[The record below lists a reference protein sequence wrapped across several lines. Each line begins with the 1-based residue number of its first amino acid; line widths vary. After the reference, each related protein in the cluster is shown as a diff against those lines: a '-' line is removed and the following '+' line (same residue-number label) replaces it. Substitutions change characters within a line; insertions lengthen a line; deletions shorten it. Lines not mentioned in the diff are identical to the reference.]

1 MHKLIDRYSRWRKWT
16 LISAAIAVMIVVA
29 KQFNLAMLLQD
40 ALKDALTWVDSLGTL
55 APLAFIAIYNIA
67 TVLLIPGSVLTLGS
81 GILFGLGWGTVYVIV
96 AATLGAT
103 IAFWIGRNFARGWVS
118 RQLEKYPKFEAI
130 DRAVA
135 GQGFKIVALVRLSPL
150 FPFNLLNYAFGI
162 TQVSLKDYVLGS
174 VGMIPG
180 TILYVYLG
188 SLLGNIAMIG
198 SKTGVIDPQTVRI
211 QWITKIVGLV
221 ITIAVS
227 AYITRVAKKALDESI
242 GE

>member
-1 MHKLIDRYSRWRKWT
+1 M
-16 LISAAIAVMIVVA
+16 A
-29 KQFNLAMLLQD
+29 KQLHLAMLLQD
-40 ALKDALTWVDSLGTL
+40 ALKDALTWVDSLGAL

-67 TVLLIPGSVLTLGS
+67 TILLIPGSVLTLGS
-81 GILFGLGWGTVYVIV
+81 GILFGLGWGTLYVIV

-198 SKTGVIDPQTVRI
+198 AKMGVVDPQTARI

-221 ITIAVS
+221 ITIAVT
-227 AYITRVAKKALDESI
+227 AYITQIAKKALDESI

>member
-1 MHKLIDRYSRWRKWT
+1 MTKLLDRYPRTIKRIW
-16 LISAAIAVMIVVA
+16 IAAAIAVTIVIA
-29 KQFNLAMLLQD
+29 KQLNLAMLLQD
-40 ALKDALTWVDSLGTL
+40 ALKDALTWVDSLGAL

-81 GILFGLGWGTVYVIV
+81 GILFGLGWGTLYVIV

-103 IAFWIGRNFARGWVS
+103 IAFWIGRNFARDWVS
-118 RQLEKYPKFEAI
+118 RQLEKYPKFGAI

-198 SKTGVIDPQTVRI
+198 AKTGVIDPQTERI

-221 ITIAVS
+221 ITIAVT
-227 AYITRVAKKALDESI
+227 AYITRIAKKALDESI

>member
-1 MHKLIDRYSRWRKWT
+1 MA
-16 LISAAIAVMIVVA
+16 AAIAVMIVVA
-29 KQFNLAMLLQD
+29 KQLSLAMLLQD
-40 ALKDALTWVDSLGTL
+40 ALKDALTWVDSLGAL
-55 APLAFIAIYNIA
+55 APLAFIAIYNVA

-81 GILFGLGWGTVYVIV
+81 GILFGLGWGTLYVIV

-198 SKTGVIDPQTVRI
+198 AKTGAIDPQTEKI
-211 QWITKIVGLV
+211 QWITKIVGLG

-227 AYITRVAKKALDESI
+227 AYITRVAKKALDASI
-242 GE
+242 AE

>member
-1 MHKLIDRYSRWRKWT
+1 MTKLLNRYPRAIKRIW
-16 LISAAIAVMIVVA
+16 IAAAIAVTIVVA

-40 ALKDALTWVDSLGTL
+40 ALKDALTWVDSLGAL
-55 APLAFIAIYNIA
+55 APLAFVAIYNIA

-81 GILFGLGWGTVYVIV
+81 GILFGLGWGTLYVIV

-118 RQLEKYPKFEAI
+118 RQLEKYPKFGAI

-180 TILYVYLG
+180 TVLYVYLG

-198 SKTGVIDPQTVRI
+198 AKTGVSDPQTERI

-221 ITIAVS
+221 ITIAVT
-227 AYITRVAKKALDESI
+227 AYITRIAKKALDESI